1 MDDGMEF
8 SVGDK
13 VVHPHHGPGR
23 IARIERKEVL
33 NGAKRY
39 YVIEI
44 PSQGLT
50 VYVPRRS
57 AHAIGVRRAM
67 RPATRRRVLST
78 LRSRPRR
85 LPEDYR
91 ERQEVVAERLVSSEP
106 LRIARV
112 VRDLAGHRRRAHL
125 TRRDTDLLNRGIDL
139 LATEIALVTDQ
150 EVDEVSGTIKSVLN
164 EEDELAAA

>member
-23 IARIERKEVL
+23 IARIERKEFL
-33 NGAKRY
+33 DDAKHY

-50 VYVPRRS
+50 VYVPQRR
-57 AHAIGVRRAM
+57 AQAIGVRPAM
-67 RPATRRRVLST
+67 RPATQQSVLST

-91 ERQEVVAERLVSSEP
+91 VRQEAVEEKLVSSEP

-112 VRDLAGHRRRAHL
+112 VRDLVGHRRRAHL

-150 EVDEVSGTIKSVLN
+150 EIDRVSGTIKSVLE
-164 EEDELAAA
+164 EEDALVPA